1 MGTSVHD
8 TEFKMITA
16 SVARELQG
24 SAPICSRSDSWWKVI
39 HDTIYNAAQWGDSTV
54 HMAPLEA
61 MTDVIETLTRAGFT
75 VRCFP
80 EFTEVSWETAP
91 APVFL
96 PFEKRLPTAEEAFSL
111 TDASLESLFTECV
124 EKILPHI
131 ESACRHNHEEA
142 IVYETVE
149 YTEAVQKRVVTHLKG
164 LGYRV
169 QQHWVPYGFDNYAL
183 AGHVISWAPVRTLGK
198 SWWKFWR
205 KK

>member
-1 MGTSVHD
+1 MGTSEHG

-80 EFTEVSWETAP
+80 EFTEVSWETAQ
-91 APVFL
+91 AFL
-96 PFEKRLPTAEEAFSL
+96 PFEKRLPTAEEA
-111 TDASLESLFTECV
+111 ASRTHASVEFLVAECL

-131 ESACRHNHEEA
+131 ELACEHNHVES
-142 IVYETVE
+142 IVYVTVE
-149 YTEAVQKRVVTHLKG
+149 YSEEVQKRVVAHLRN

-169 QQHWVPYGFDNYAL
+169 SKHWVPYGFDSLAL
-183 AGHVISWAPVRTLGK
+183 AGHVISWGPIEGSGK
-198 SWWKFWR
+198 PWWKFWSN
-205 KK
+205 